1 MTVLAWAAFAAAAV
15 FALCDWFAVLRSN
28 KRLEFVFKPATL
40 AALIAAAL
48 AIDSADPKVRAAF
61 VIALCFGLA
70 GDVFLML
77 PADRFVAG
85 LSAFLLGHVAYVVGL
100 RIDAASGVSWT
111 VVTLVL
117 IVAGLPLA
125 RRIVRGAVAWHA
137 SLGPP
142 VAAYTAV
149 ITLMVS
155 AALVSGD
162 PLAIA
167 GAVLFYVS
175 DTLIGWSRFVRATT
189 WAPLSIIVT
198 YHLGQALLVASLA
211 SG

>member
-15 FALCDWFAVLRSN
+15 FALCDWFAVLRSS

-40 AALIAAAL
+40 ASLIVAAL
-48 AIDSADPKVRAAF
+48 AIDGSDQKVRIAF

-85 LSAFLLGHVAYVVGL
+85 LSAFLLGHIAYVVGL

-111 VVTLVL
+111 VVTLVG

-125 RRIVRGAVAWHA
+125 RRIVRGAVARRA

-189 WAPLSIIVT
+189 WAPLAIIVT